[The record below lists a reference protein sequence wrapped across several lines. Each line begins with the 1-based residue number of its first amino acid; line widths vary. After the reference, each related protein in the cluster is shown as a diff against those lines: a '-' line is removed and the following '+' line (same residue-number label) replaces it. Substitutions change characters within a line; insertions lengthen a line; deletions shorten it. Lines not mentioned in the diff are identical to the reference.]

1 MKQRY
6 VARPGRAVTASTRRA
21 ERRIASGCHGSK
33 RSKRRVTASEDEVI
47 VIHNMDEMTKYLFDT
62 DIFTTAIEWANDSDY
77 NFEYTT
83 PESFSSYA
91 WDWMIRLLEERV
103 EEGDLVIPKGMSVED
118 LISNEVTDK
127 LYEQASSGDFS
138 PWESDEDDED
148 W

>member
-21 ERRIASGCHGSK
+21 ERRVASGCHGSK
-33 RSKRRVTASEDEVI
+33 RSERRVTASEDEVI

-83 PESFSSYA
+83 PESFSGYA